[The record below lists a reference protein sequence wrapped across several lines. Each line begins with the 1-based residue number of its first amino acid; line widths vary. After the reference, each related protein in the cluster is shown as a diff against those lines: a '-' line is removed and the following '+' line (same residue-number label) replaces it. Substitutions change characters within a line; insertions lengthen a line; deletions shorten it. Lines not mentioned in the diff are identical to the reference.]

1 MESFLLQTL
10 ELSVSYLPFSAL
22 RHVYTSHQACYPRQ
36 QASIYVGLATK
47 IEKSEARCRQRQS
60 GLFILGREEMLV
72 GSGG

>member
-36 QASIYVGLATK
+36 QASVGLATK